1 MSSFLLDIISEILHA
16 LPNYPKEAIDDFLAI
31 KPTTI
36 HVIDTNLGAHISKIE
51 LIEGTIIADWI
62 STSVALINAGIPV
75 EDYGSYTFGVF
86 KALDAL
92 ISKRLLE
99 DLSYEMTDCY
109 WTNLKSDLANYKIY
123 DAEVY
128 FDFLYRNGI
137 RNRFFKSQLSG
148 NNLLANT
155 LKRCVVPND
164 CLIVANVFL
173 KQNKDALENST
184 LSNIQKEI
192 FLNK

>member
-1 MSSFLLDIISEILHA
+1 MKQDLYKIIQLSATSLLV
-16 LPNYPKEAIDDFLAI
+16 
-31 KPTTI
+31 
-36 HVIDTNLGAHISKIE
+36 VI
-51 LIEGTIIADWI
+51 
-62 STSVALINAGIPV
+62 
-75 EDYGSYTFGVF
+75 
-86 KALDAL
+86 
-92 ISKRLLE
+92 
-99 DLSYEMTDCY
+99 LSYEMTDCY

-137 RNRFFKSQLSG
+137 RNRFFKSQLSR

-155 LKRCVVPND
+155 LKRCVAPND
-164 CLIVANVFL
+164 CLTVANAFF

-184 LSNIQKEI
+184 LSDIQKEI